1 MLKCRDLVLQCSCVR
16 WYGGVGRG
24 GEQQSGAGHW
34 DAGIIFGIVWK
45 GLERR
50 FRDWGSREKYLVRPA
65 KLVRG
70 GIRPVNEERRYD
82 AKRAVR
88 MFC

>member
-1 MLKCRDLVLQCSCVR
+1 MLQCRDLVLQCSRVR

-24 GEQQSGAGHW
+24 GEQQSGAGYR
-34 DAGIIFGIVWK
+34 DVAIIFGIVWK

-50 FRDWGSREKYLVRPA
+50 FRDWGSREKDLVRSA

-70 GIRPVNEERRYD
+70 GIRPVTEERRYD
-82 AKRAVR
+82 GERAVR

>member
-1 MLKCRDLVLQCSCVR
+1 VLQCRDLVLQCSRVG

-24 GEQQSGAGHW
+24 GEQQSGAGHR
-34 DAGIIFGIVWK
+34 DVGIIFGVVWK
-45 GLERR
+45 DLETR
-50 FRDWGSREKYLVRPA
+50 FRDRSSREKDLVRPA

-70 GIRPVNEERRYD
+70 GIRPVSEECRYD
-82 AKRAVR
+82 GERAVR